1 MSDEKKRNTNL
12 KRYIAETSSAIR
24 RKYRLLRR
32 GRADEETELI
42 RTLDPI
48 VKPLETLVETSKEN
62 ISSGRSDREVK
73 KKDKRPFE
81 TESVAVTPPTEH
93 TPSTPLPP
101 AVQSLKLETVAETGA
116 TSFERLQKEINSPEG
131 QKALKSYLSEVG
143 VHSSPY
149 IQSILYG
156 KKQGFDQTYGV
167 RYNGQDWFIG
177 DSPVQIVNDIINVQG
192 VGYLTTSGLLE
203 LLFKKNPDLD
213 KLTKE
218 DWDNYKEILINTNA
232 HRQNY
237 SVNKQINSNR
247 GEKYVKVISRLF
259 PAAQSTLWTSSPLTT
274 ATRVRPSD
282 TLLRRGKKLGYGMG
296 SIGVGETVVRYWN
309 NPNELVDRLR
319 LLIASKKAGNTSHDG
334 ETWALID
341 ELRESGIIE

>member
-1 MSDEKKRNTNL
+1 MSDEQKRERKTNL
-12 KRYIAETSSAIR
+12 KRYIAETSAAIR

-62 ISSGRSDREVK
+62 ISSGKKRDRSTQ
-73 KKDKRPFE
+73 
-81 TESVAVTPPTEH
+81 TEITDTTHPTIS

-101 AVQSLKLETVAETGA
+101 VVQSVKLDTVAETSA
-116 TSFERLQKEINSPEG
+116 TPSERLKEETTTPEG
-131 QKALKSYLSEVG
+131 RKALKSYLSEVG
-143 VHSSPY
+143 AKSSPY
-149 IQSILYG
+149 IQSVLYG
-156 KKQGFDQTYGV
+156 DKEGLDQTYGI
-167 RYNGQDWFIG
+167 RFNGHEWVIG
-177 DSPVQIVNDIINVQG
+177 NSPVQIADDVVNVCDI
-192 VGYLTTSGLLE
+192 GYLTTSGLLE
-203 LLFKKNPDLD
+203 LLFMKRPDLESVTD
-213 KLTKE
+213 E
-218 DWDNYKEILINTNA
+218 DWTNYKEILINTNA

-237 SVNKQINSNR
+237 SANKQINSNR
-247 GEKYVKVISRLF
+247 GEKYVNVISRLF
-259 PAAQSTLWTSSPLTT
+259 PTRATLWTTSSPLT
-274 ATRVRPSD
+274 RVRPD
-282 TLLRRGKKLGYGMG
+282 TIRRVRIERGGGKKIGYGMS